1 MITAHDHDHGDPEN
15 SCYQTSP
22 KNLAR
27 KTAVVSGTA
36 MGPMGRRPCGDVEA
50 AGCEEIPKKW
60 ILVTWI
66 NQSMVMIHYN

>member
-1 MITAHDHDHGDPEN
+1 M
-15 SCYQTSP
+15 
-22 KNLAR
+22 AR
-27 KTAVVSGTA
+27 KTAVVSGAA

-66 NQSMVMIHYN
+66 NQSMVMIHYEYVYL